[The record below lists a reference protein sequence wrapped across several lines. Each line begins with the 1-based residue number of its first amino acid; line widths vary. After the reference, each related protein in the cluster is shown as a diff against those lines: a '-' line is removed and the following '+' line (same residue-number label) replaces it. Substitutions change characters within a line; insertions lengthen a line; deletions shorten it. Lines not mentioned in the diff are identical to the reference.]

1 MEGLLMNIK
10 LVSVVAGVAMLGSVS
25 QASAAIMDV
34 TYTGTVISGTDTFG
48 LFGKEGANLI
58 GKTWVATWT
67 SSQATTA

>member
-48 LFGKEGANLI
+48 FFGTAGANLT
-58 GKTWVATWT
+58 GNLGWRLTPSTP
-67 SSQATTA
+67 